1 MRFMRGTIVISLV
14 GVFFVVSA
22 GPGHV
27 VSADGSSSTVDSSS
41 TTVSGSTSTTT
52 TTIGGTTTTTSI
64 LPATNLEDVPSAHV
78 NWPFCSS
85 NSVTYCVESA
95 TKVNSDGTE
104 SPAGGPSPYMNC
116 HASGSTNGPCLTD
129 GSFWMEVGLSG
140 NFTAQD
146 VDTTYHWRVRMG
158 KFSPDVMML
167 GNTQRTKVSG
177 SATDGWHL
185 EIWAKPALKAYKN
198 MCISAANCGD
208 SVVAESATYQVS
220 GYVRSLGIG
229 TSFTMPSVPTVAL
242 RDSLRGTFITT
253 NGMSQ
258 SWDFKEDT
266 FRVTAVSPHFL
277 TDGVTVTPG
286 YVKVFL
292 PSAYALGMQGYASL
306 SEITA
311 DDIALTVS
319 SKEAKAAVTVMEG
332 GILVDTGVTHFSA
345 PDPTIRLKKKSETST
360 GVPTTTTLG
369 SVVTTTTT
377 TTPIPVATT
386 VAARPILKRGASKAL
401 SAIYRAKAA
410 QKARWAASGA
420 CSIKGAKLVAKTK
433 AGTCTVTVRVL
444 NAKKKY
450 VVAAK
455 KSYTVA

>member
-1 MRFMRGTIVISLV
+1 MRFMRGATVISLV

-64 LPATNLEDVPSAHV
+64 LPATNLNDVPNAHV
-78 NWPFCSS
+78 NWPSCSS
-85 NSVTYCVESA
+85 NSVTYCVETA
-95 TKVNSDGTE
+95 TKVNADGSE
-104 SPAGGPSPYMNC
+104 APAGGPSPYMNC
-116 HASGSTNGPCLTD
+116 HSNGQSGDPCLTD

-146 VDTTYHWRVRMG
+146 LDTTYHWRVRMG

-177 SATDGWHL
+177 SAADGWRL
-185 EIWAKPALKAYKN
+185 EIWARPALKAYKN
-198 MCISAANCGD
+198 GCISAANCGD
-208 SVVAESATYQVS
+208 SAVAESATYQVS

-229 TSFTMPSVPTVAL
+229 SSFTMPSVPTATL

-277 TDGVTVTPG
+277 TDGTTVTPG

-292 PSAYALGMQGYASL
+292 PSAYALGMQGYTSL

-360 GVPTTTTLG
+360 GV
-369 SVVTTTTT
+369 STTTTT
-377 TTPIPVATT
+377 GLAGAATTTTAVPVATT
-386 VAARPILKRGASKAL
+386 VAARAVLKRGASKAL
-401 SAIYRAKAA
+401 TAIYRAKAA

-433 AGTCTVTVRVL
+433 TGTCSVTVRVL

-450 VVAAK
+450 VVAARK
-455 KSYTVA
+455 TYSVT